1 MDIVYKIHNLVINR
15 VYANSLGSE
24 LSDSLGGLGDS
35 LEEGVDSESATRALI
50 DRVVQIAVPLAVISV
65 VVLVVYASYI
75 LMSSQGNPDKIKEG
89 KEVMTNAIIGF
100 LFILLSVAIL
110 LLLSETLGLE
120 IYTVE

>member
-1 MDIVYKIHNLVINR
+1 MDIVYKIHNLIINR

-35 LEEGVDSESATRALI
+35 LEGGGDSESATRALI

-65 VVLVVYASYI
+65 VVLVVYSAYI
-75 LMSSQGNPDKIKEG
+75 LMSSQGNPDKIKDG